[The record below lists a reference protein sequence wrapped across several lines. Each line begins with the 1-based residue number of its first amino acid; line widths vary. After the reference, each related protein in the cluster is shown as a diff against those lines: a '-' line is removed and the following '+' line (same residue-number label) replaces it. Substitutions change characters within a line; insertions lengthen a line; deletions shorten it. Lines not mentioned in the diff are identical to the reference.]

1 VLVDMHCHYPMHLV
15 AEAPKRGRDRTTA
28 VAAGALRESAG
39 RPEWLERLRA
49 EAIAELD
56 GLINFRSD
64 EWRVSLDKLIEGDV
78 RGVYSVLYE
87 PFAEYDLDEPY
98 GAPPEDSYFGDLTGR
113 IDGVEEELGTL
124 DPNGERHQVVR
135 SADELD
141 ATIAAG
147 KVAFMHCV
155 EGGFHLGAT
164 PAEIA
169 ADVATLK
176 RRGIVYVTLAHLF
189 WRQVATDAPAIPM
202 ISDGIYRYVFPQ
214 PDQGL
219 TDLGEAAVRAM
230 YEHHMLIDLSH
241 MSARSLTDTF
251 DLLDRLDQESGD
263 DPLDHPVIASHGGY
277 RFGDQEYMLRAETV
291 RKIAARGGVIG
302 LIMARHQL
310 NDGDVNPDPEDSAQ
324 TPVVLRRH
332 IDAIR
337 KALGTATNDHV
348 ALGTDLDG
356 FIKPTMAGIE
366 TAADLRSLEA
376 PLRAAYDDAEAILSG
391 NALRVARWALG

>member
-1 VLVDMHCHYPMHLV
+1 
-15 AEAPKRGRDRTTA
+15 
-28 VAAGALRESAG
+28 
-39 RPEWLERLRA
+39 
-49 EAIAELD
+49 
-56 GLINFRSD
+56 
-64 EWRVSLDKLIEGDV
+64 
-78 RGVYSVLYE
+78 
-87 PFAEYDLDEPY
+87 
-98 GAPPEDSYFGDLTGR
+98 
-113 IDGVEEELGTL
+113 
-124 DPNGERHQVVR
+124 
-135 SADELD
+135 
-141 ATIAAG
+141 
-147 KVAFMHCV
+147 
-155 EGGFHLGAT
+155 
-164 PAEIA
+164 
-169 ADVATLK
+169 
-176 RRGIVYVTLAHLF
+176 
-189 WRQVATDAPAIPM
+189 VATDAPAIPM